1 MKAIVFLGG
10 GRITTALVAGLRLSG
25 YDKPIVVYDR
35 NAHKLRTIRPAPT
48 RRTSDIATSATTR
61 TLRVR
66 RPLA

>member
-35 NAHKLRTIRPAPT
+35 NAHKLRKLEREFDGKSIE
-48 RRTSDIATSATTR
+48 RRGH
-61 TLRVR
+61 
-66 RPLA
+66 